1 MKNLII
7 SLSMILVSCSQT
19 QKEGVAL
26 PETAEKK
33 EMIAGKPAASYVAPT
48 NEFSIDRKLIKEGFI
63 TMEVKNLQ
71 NSRSEIKKLTT
82 EFNAY
87 ISNESQSE
95 NETRNE
101 ANFTIRIPFNS
112 YEKVCEAIITKGVKI
127 EVSNLTA
134 VDITEEFIDIEARL
148 KTKKAL
154 ESRYLGLLSQTKN
167 VSEII
172 NIESELEKVR
182 SDIESMENRI
192 KLLGNQSSYSTLQLT
207 IYEIKNESPNIWR
220 GVGQAL
226 AGGWMAMMKFALILI
241 RLWPVLIGLVVILY
255 FGKKRFRNQNK

>member
-1 MKNLII
+1 
-7 SLSMILVSCSQT
+7 MILVSCSQT

-127 EVSNLTA
+127 DVSNLTA
-134 VDITEEFIDIEARL
+134 VDTACKLSVNIDKSSVGACDFFSDVNGVQIFRD
-148 KTKKAL
+148 
-154 ESRYLGLLSQTKN
+154 
-167 VSEII
+167 VST
-172 NIESELEKVR
+172 
-182 SDIESMENRI
+182 
-192 KLLGNQSSYSTLQLT
+192 NQSCC
-207 IYEIKNESPNIWR
+207 
-220 GVGQAL
+220 
-226 AGGWMAMMKFALILI
+226 MA
-241 RLWPVLIGLVVILY
+241 
-255 FGKKRFRNQNK
+255 

>member
-112 YEKVCEAIITKGVKI
+112 YVKI
-127 EVSNLTA
+127 DVSNLTA

-182 SDIESMENRI
+182 SDIESMESRI